1 VARELG
7 TFLLGAD
14 AGPAFGDDDSP
25 LPHAVL
31 PLAPDPSGPPPA
43 VHQVAPPRTG
53 PGASVP
59 EERLHPHTGARTP
72 VWVGVALL
80 LALAV
85 VLAVLVAQVGT
96 GVLPTFTDD
105 DPAPR
110 SAPDP
115 RATTEADTGPL
126 RIASVTDFDPQ
137 GTDGGENPDEA
148 AAAHDADASTAWT
161 TSTYFG
167 ASTLGNLK
175 DGVGLLVDLGR
186 EQDVSR
192 ADLTLLGGPT
202 SLTVY
207 AAPGAASAPTVVDD
221 LTALG
226 ATRTAAAEP
235 DEVVQASIE
244 ADEPVETRWLVVW
257 LTDLPPDG
265 AGDFEGSI
273 AELAVVG

>member
-14 AGPAFGDDDSP
+14 PGPAFGADDAP

-43 VHQVAPPRTG
+43 IHQVAPPRTG
-53 PGASVP
+53 PGAATA
-59 EERLHPHTGARTP
+59 EEPLHQHTGARTP

-80 LALAV
+80 LTLAV
-85 VLAVLVAQVGT
+85 VLAVLVAQVGS

-105 DPAPR
+105 DPPPS
-110 SAPDP
+110 SAAGP
-115 RATTEADTGPL
+115 RATAAPLEPL
-126 RIASVTDFDPQ
+126 RIAAATDFDPQ
-137 GTDGGENPDEA
+137 GTDGGENSDEVA
-148 AAAHDADASTAWT
+148 AAYDADVSTAWS

-175 DGVGLLVDLGR
+175 DGVGLLIDLGR
-186 EQDVSR
+186 EQEVTR
-192 ADLTLLGGPT
+192 ADLTLRGGPT

-207 AAPGAASAPTVVDD
+207 AAPGASSPPTVVDD
-221 LTALG
+221 LTVLG
-226 ATRTAAAEP
+226 ETRTEPADP
-235 DEVVQASIE
+235 DEVVQESVA
-244 ADEPVETRWLVVW
+244 ADAPVATRWLVVW

-265 AGDFEGSI
+265 AGDYKGSI
-273 AELAVVG
+273 AELAVLG